1 MILTCQN
8 CETRYSVDPNSLVP
22 NGKTVRCAKCG
33 HSWTEHPPADMP
45 HTVEPESAA
54 VALSRPPKKEYED
67 ALEVPSVEDV
77 TSHTN
82 LPPRKDGGPS
92 VVVPS
97 RKMGAIIGWSAF
109 VVIGSSLLGGGIFF
123 RGTAMDV
130 WPPSTKL
137 YEVVGLAYPSVY
149 ALALGNVT
157 PSYEREGE
165 TLILIVT
172 GDISNITKDVQAV
185 PRLRGAILDVQSRE
199 IFSWT
204 FDSPLPELGAGET
217 VAFVTRVPNSPEGG
231 HDVDVTF
238 TGKDG

>member
-1 MILTCQN
+1 MILICQS

-45 HTVEPESAA
+45 RTVEPESVT
-54 VALSRPPKKEYED
+54 VASSPPLKKEYD
-67 ALEVPSVEDV
+67 DDLEVPSVEDV
-77 TSHTN
+77 TAQTSP
-82 LPPRKDGGPS
+82 PPRKDGGPG
-92 VVVPS
+92 VVAPS
-97 RKMGAIIGWSAF
+97 RNIGAIIGWSAF
-109 VVIGSSLLGGGIFF
+109 VVVVSGLLGGGLLF
-123 RGTAMDV
+123 RETIMDV

-172 GDISNITKDVQAV
+172 GDISNITEDAQAV

-199 IFSWT
+199 IFIWM
-204 FDSPLPELGAGET
+204 FDPPLPELGAGET
-217 VAFVTRVPNSPEGG
+217 VAFFTRVPNSPEGG
-231 HDVDVTF
+231 HGIDVTF